1 MGVEQWRAAVGVMAN
16 SVAAKPQSPIGP
28 HWKKWLKA
36 SDPVIYKGCVVFLV
50 VVAQLVWSG
59 LEQRKEKIKEGS
71 EWVCPSASRRKNR
84 VGTRLCEIHGTDS
97 VWTIW
102 SDSRQIGLM
111 IILSPLTQL
120 TLSIKRYCHLKSHS
134 NLTTLKKWTKSL
146 SVHVHLVLS
155 SLCMSLSLLKRY
167 LHCSASL
174 VYRKCSQKTIAEGV
188 VSLMSL
194 LFSTSVR
201 TGLRVVTMIVFVNQ
215 MLLMRAGD
223 VERNPGPGKCNFCNY
238 IYIHVQYTYMGK
250 H

>member
-16 SVAAKPQSPIGP
+16 SVGAKPQSPIGP
-28 HWKKWLKA
+28 HWKKWLKT
-36 SDPVIYKGCVVFLV
+36 SDPVVYKGCVVFLV

-59 LEQRKEKIKEGS
+59 LEQCKERMKESSS
-71 EWVCPSASRRKNR
+71 ERSCQSDIRGKNR
-84 VGTRLCEIHGTDS
+84 VGTRPYEIHGMDS
-97 VWTIW
+97 VWIRW
-102 SDSRQIGLM
+102 FDSRQIGLM

-134 NLTTLKKWTKSL
+134 NATTLKEWTNSL
-146 SVHVHLVLS
+146 SVCLHLVLL
-155 SLCMSLSLLKRY
+155 SLCMSLSLLKRC

-174 VYRKCSQKTIAEGV
+174 VYRKCSKKTVAEGV

-223 VERNPGPGKCNFCNY
+223 VERNPGPGK
-238 IYIHVQYTYMGK
+238 
-250 H
+250 

>member
-16 SVAAKPQSPIGP
+16 SVAAKPQTPIGP

-36 SDPVIYKGCVVFLV
+36 SDPVVYKGCVVFLV

-59 LEQRKEKIKEGS
+59 VEQCKERMKEGS
-71 EWVCPSASRRKNR
+71 CEQLCQSASRGKNR
-84 VGTRLCEIHGTDS
+84 VGKRPCEIHGTDS
-97 VWTIW
+97 VWTRW
-102 SDSRQIGLM
+102 FDPGQIGLM

-134 NLTTLKKWTKSL
+134 NATTLKEWTNSL
-146 SVHVHLVLS
+146 SVCLHLVLL
-155 SLCMSLSLLKRY
+155 SLCMSLSLLKRC

-174 VYRKCSQKTIAEGV
+174 VYRKCSKKTVAEGV

-223 VERNPGPGKCNFCNY
+223 VERNPGPGK
-238 IYIHVQYTYMGK
+238 
-250 H
+250 